1 MYHIKKLISSCEP
14 NPALCCLD
22 SNLGTLGKTL
32 FLLFLQIGD
41 DLRVKLSVIAS
52 VESYPKGSPV
62 TWIVLVHGT
71 FEI

>member
-22 SNLGTLGKTL
+22 SNPGALGKTL
-32 FLLFLQIGD
+32 FLLFLQMGE
-41 DLRVKLSVIAS
+41 DLRVKLSVTAS
-52 VESYPKGSPV
+52 VESCPNGSPV
-62 TWIVLVHGT
+62 TWILLVHGT